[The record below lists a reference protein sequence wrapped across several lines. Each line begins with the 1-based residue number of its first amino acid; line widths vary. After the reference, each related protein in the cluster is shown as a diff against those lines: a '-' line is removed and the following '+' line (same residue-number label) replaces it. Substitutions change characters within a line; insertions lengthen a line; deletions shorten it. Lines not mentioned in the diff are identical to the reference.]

1 MPQNARRGQS
11 RDRGQRGRSQGRDGQ
26 QDVRQAVLRM
36 LIEKIASERHPSV
49 AQMNMVQQLLAPDE
63 VPMFAEVLLDKVRD
77 ETYPSLMMLKRL
89 QSLTA

>member
-1 MPQNARRGQS
+1 MPQRARQGSS
-11 RDRGQRGRSQGRDGQ
+11 RQRRQGQRSPSQGDQ
-26 QDVRQAVLRM
+26 LDVRQAVLRM

-49 AQMNMVQQLLAPDE
+49 AQMNMVQELLTPDE

-89 QSLTA
+89 QGLTS